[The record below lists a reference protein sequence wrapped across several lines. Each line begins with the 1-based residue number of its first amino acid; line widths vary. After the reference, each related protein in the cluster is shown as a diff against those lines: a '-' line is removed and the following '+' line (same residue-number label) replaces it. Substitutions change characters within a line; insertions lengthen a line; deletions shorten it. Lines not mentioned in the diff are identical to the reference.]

1 MRSINHRAIPVALAV
16 ASGLA
21 TCGLL
26 YTFLSGSP
34 GQATVSLEPMIVTTH
49 EVDDT
54 KPLSAADIK
63 VVQVLQRPAGA
74 FTSVTDLNGRLP
86 LVKIGKGE
94 PVLSSHLAPTGTKPG
109 LWHRI
114 PPGKRAVTVSINEIV
129 GVGGFLKPGQHVDV
143 ISVTRIDDQWHTRT
157 VVQDLPIL
165 AVAQDDA
172 TKKEDRKAKV
182 VPSVTLLAS
191 PEQAEKISLATE
203 AGQIRLSLRAPNDHK
218 LVKEA
223 PPPKPKPKQVQ
234 KPAPAPQPVY
244 MAPPPAPAAKPAAPK
259 PAAPKP
265 VSFSGIEVIN
275 GNSMEVVNP

>member
-26 YTFLSGSP
+26 YTFLSGQP
-34 GQATVSLEPMIVTTH
+34 GKATVSLEPMIVTTH

-54 KPLSAADIK
+54 RPLTAADIK

-94 PVLSSHLAPTGTKPG
+94 PVLSSHLAPAGSKPG

-143 ISVTRIDDQWHTRT
+143 ISSVRVDDVWNTRT
-157 VVQDLPIL
+157 VVQDVPIL
-165 AVAQDDA
+165 AVAQEDA
-172 TKKEDRKAKV
+172 EKKEDRKAKV
-182 VPSVTLLAS
+182 APSATLLVS
-191 PEQAEKISLATE
+191 PEQAVKISEATE
-203 AGQIRLSLRAPNDHK
+203 AGQIRLVLRAPGDHK

-223 PPPKPKPKQVQ
+223 PPPKPKPKQAA
-234 KPAPAPQPVY
+234 KPAAPAPQPHHQ
-244 MAPPPAPAAKPAAPK
+244 APPPAPALRPAAPQ
-259 PAAPKP
+259 AAPARP
-265 VSFSGIEVIN
+265 ALSGIEVIN
-275 GNSMEVVNP
+275 GSNMEVVNP